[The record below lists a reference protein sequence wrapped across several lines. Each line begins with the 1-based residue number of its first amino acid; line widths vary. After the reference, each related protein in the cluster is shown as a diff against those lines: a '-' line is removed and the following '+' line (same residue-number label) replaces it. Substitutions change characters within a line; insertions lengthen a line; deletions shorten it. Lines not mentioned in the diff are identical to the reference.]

1 MVIGGIITMDKME
14 SMNLSE
20 IRQAGLKALSRELGA
35 VKMIRFLQQ
44 FDLGE
49 GDYSIQ
55 RHQWFKNQSL
65 EKLIEK
71 LLVQRQTKDK

>member
-1 MVIGGIITMDKME
+1 MVIGGDITMDKME
-14 SMNLSE
+14 PMNLSQ
-20 IRQAGLKALSRELGA
+20 IRQTGLEALDRELGA

-44 FDLGE
+44 FDLGK

-55 RHQWFKNQSL
+55 RRQQFRNQSL

-71 LLVQRQTKDK
+71 LLVQRQAKEK

>member
-1 MVIGGIITMDKME
+1 MDKME
-14 SMNLSE
+14 PMNLSQ
-20 IRQAGLKALSRELGA
+20 IRQTGLEALDRELGA

-44 FDLGE
+44 FDLGK

-55 RHQWFKNQSL
+55 RRQQFRNQSL

-71 LLVQRQTKDK
+71 LLVQRQAKEK

>member
-1 MVIGGIITMDKME
+1 MDKME

-20 IRQAGLKALSRELGA
+20 IRQAGLKALNRELGA

>member
-1 MVIGGIITMDKME
+1 MTMEEMKPM
-14 SMNLSE
+14 SLNE
-20 IRQAGLKALSRELGA
+20 IRQTGLRALSHELGT

-44 FDLGE
+44 FNLGE

-71 LLVQRQTKDK
+71 LLVQRQNKDK

>member
-1 MVIGGIITMDKME
+1 MNEME
-14 SMNLSE
+14 PMNLSE

-44 FDLGE
+44 FDQGE

-71 LLVQRQTKDK
+71 LLVQRQTKDR

>member
-1 MVIGGIITMDKME
+1 MDKME
-14 SMNLSE
+14 PMNLSQ
-20 IRQAGLKALSRELGA
+20 IRQAGLEALNRELGT

-44 FDLGE
+44 FELGK

-55 RHQWFKNQSL
+55 RRQWFKNQSL

-71 LLVQRQTKDK
+71 LLARRQAREK